1 MGKINDPWGN
11 MAGLHGLEERK
22 KADCPGFRPSVT
34 NEEICAKWIKLPQ
47 KDPFCQ
53 VEEKCPSM
61 GFRLTPRLD
70 QESDSEE

>member
-1 MGKINDPWGN
+1 MEKKMGSI
-11 MAGLHGLEERK
+11 K
-22 KADCPGFRPSVT
+22 KKSDCPDFRPSVT
-34 NEEICAKWIKLPQ
+34 NPEICAKWIKIPQ

-53 VEEKCPSM
+53 VEEKCSSM